1 VTRFMLKSKIH
12 RAIVTDSDLHY
23 EGSLALDETLMKAA
37 DLFPFEHAH
46 VYNITNG
53 HRFET
58 YDIRGEKNS
67 GIICVN
73 GAAAHLA
80 RKGDLIIIA
89 SYCLMG
95 SWKLKSYKPKFVFV
109 DGSNRVI
116 RKVGQKD

>member
-1 VTRFMLKSKIH
+1 MVRCMLKSKIH

-23 EGSLALDETLMKAA
+23 EGSLTLDETLMKAA
-37 DLFPFEHAH
+37 DIFPFEHAH

-58 YDIRGEKNS
+58 YAMRGEKDS
-67 GIICVN
+67 GIICLN

-89 SYCLMG
+89 SYGLME
-95 SWKLKSYKPKFVFV
+95 SRKLKGYKPKLVFV
-109 DGSNRVI
+109 DGNNRVTKKI
-116 RKVGQKD
+116 SQKG